1 MYIFLLQFLS
11 KGHDDIFF
19 KFLCGFFK
27 AISILYIFITLC
39 ILCSSSN
46 YRFYNNDVAEI
57 DSSVLSQFCSP
68 IQVLWNKHFGK
79 FLNIKFYVFLGLN
92 FFCSLKHVKSTA
104 LLMYIL
110 VFLCIQYKFPQSSTC
125 FEDQTLHLYFVP
137 IMLLN
142 NINWGKCD
150 SFLKHYCHVF
160 IRQKVFVIYIYI
172 ALV

>member
-68 IQVLWNKHFGK
+68 IRVLWNKHFGK

-142 NINWGKCD
+142 NIKLGEM
-150 SFLKHYCHVF
+150 
-160 IRQKVFVIYIYI
+160 
-172 ALV
+172 